1 MGGLWWAVPVDVV
14 LVSNI
19 SEEPYLALR
28 YEHGHTQ
35 SMYRRISKSLVVEAA
50 SSIQPVKVSFIRFAA
65 EEVQIPNLEVRE
77 ELAVV
82 VVSAIVGVKQPV
94 QVGIRMYQ
102 LWMGVDERASARPER
117 RKGASVVEDIHV
129 ETVFHVVIAHE
140 AEDIV
145 VNVAE
150 EVDIRLNPPIPVK
163 ILEPWM
169 LVEESTVPTAHVSI
183 ADHPSFPN
191 SNGTQVFQ
199 AIHEPPLIN
208 PVRQGPMLFRHD
220 FVIAFGRREIL
231 CSSPELITKW
241 LIIEE
246 DPRIVVLPIPLE
258 FQLSH
263 TLHQTR
269 KLRVAHQ
276 ADERSTRFTRV
287 MTERRYRLQQTQSS
301 VLCMLVVR
309 ILL

>member
-1 MGGLWWAVPVDVV
+1 MGGLWWAVPGAHDRQLDLSGEMQKTLADRGSPVDVV

-150 EVDIRLNPPIPVK
+150 EVD
-163 ILEPWM
+163 LEKANQYRFAGQT
-169 LVEESTVPTAHVSI
+169 L
-183 ADHPSFPN
+183 
-191 SNGTQVFQ
+191 
-199 AIHEPPLIN
+199 
-208 PVRQGPMLFRHD
+208 
-220 FVIAFGRREIL
+220 
-231 CSSPELITKW
+231 
-241 LIIEE
+241 
-246 DPRIVVLPIPLE
+246 RIV
-258 FQLSH
+258 
-263 TLHQTR
+263 
-269 KLRVAHQ
+269 HQ
-276 ADERSTRFTRV
+276 AQPANTS
-287 MTERRYRLQQTQSS
+287 QNP
-301 VLCMLVVR
+301 
-309 ILL
+309 